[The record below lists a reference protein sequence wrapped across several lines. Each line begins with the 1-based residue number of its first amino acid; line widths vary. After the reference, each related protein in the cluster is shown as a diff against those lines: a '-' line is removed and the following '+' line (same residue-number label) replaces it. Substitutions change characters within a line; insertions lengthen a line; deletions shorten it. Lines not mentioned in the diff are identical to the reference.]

1 MIHIKY
7 HFIVTLCPVRSQE
20 ILEAIKEETS
30 HQDHSKYGMFF
41 LCLMSHGCEDEV
53 VLGSDQVGVKLKDIY
68 SLLAASKFPLMKGKP
83 KVVVIQ
89 ACAGGKILWG

>member
-1 MIHIKY
+1 M
-7 HFIVTLCPVRSQE
+7 TLFPVLSQE
-20 ILEAIKEETS
+20 ILEAVREETS
-30 HQDHSKYGMFF
+30 HQNHRKYGMFF

-53 VLGSDQVGVKLKDIY
+53 VLGSDQVGVKLKDIF
-68 SLLAASKFPLMKGKP
+68 SLLSASSFPLMAGKP